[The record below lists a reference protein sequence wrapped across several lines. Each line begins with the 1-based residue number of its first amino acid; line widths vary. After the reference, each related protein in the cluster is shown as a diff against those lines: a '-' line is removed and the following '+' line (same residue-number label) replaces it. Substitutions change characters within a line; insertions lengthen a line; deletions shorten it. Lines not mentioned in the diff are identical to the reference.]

1 MRRQKVKN
9 ETRNERKERLRACA
23 WAHAIDFG
31 TFLQGKFFLLFEDG
45 KCSEPLNS
53 ANIPNE
59 GWTGAVARVNFENPY
74 DWEDNDYDNESEFI
88 QALKSNVPDRW
99 DIELEDEYEINL
111 GSSALNGETGTLEE
125 LGNIIRDN
133 YATYENEDENA
144 PILIYYN
151 DEEMEQDKDGSKAIG
166 AIRKIRE
173 D

>member
-1 MRRQKVKN
+1 MKN

-74 DWEDNDYDNESEFI
+74 DWADVNDYENEVDFI
-88 QALKSNVPDRW
+88 ETLKTNVPDRW

-111 GSSALNGETGTLEE
+111 GSSTLNGETGTLEE
-125 LGNIIRDN
+125 LADIVRDD
-133 YATYENEDENA
+133 YSTYENEDDKNT

-151 DEEMEQDKDGSKAIG
+151 DEEMYADKDGSKAIG
-166 AIRKIRE
+166 SIRKITE